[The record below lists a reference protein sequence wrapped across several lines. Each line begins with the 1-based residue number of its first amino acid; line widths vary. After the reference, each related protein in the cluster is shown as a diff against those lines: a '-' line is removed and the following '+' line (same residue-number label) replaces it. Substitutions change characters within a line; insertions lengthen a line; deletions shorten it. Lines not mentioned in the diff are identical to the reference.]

1 MSEVEARPPPS
12 TRGRSAIRGGRGG
25 FGRGGPRGSRKPVNG
40 TADTA
45 GMDEPLEDQGEIGEM
60 KRKYAQE
67 LSMLRDM
74 FPEWT
79 DVDLVFALQEADG
92 DVGATVEKIT
102 QGSVSQ
108 FAEVKKP
115 KDRARS
121 KVKEE
126 SAMAGAI
133 DRSSARGS
141 RGRGSFEG
149 ARGGRGR
156 ATDRGRGGFRGGRG
170 GHATTNGTP
179 KDGAASIATTES
191 TAWDTPATVDAST
204 NGGWD
209 SLGADTGIEVPA
221 AQGSWDNVSAT
232 EAPPAT
238 APESTISSLIPD
250 GVKKSWASM
259 FSQPKPAPAAPS
271 AKQAPPSS
279 QSPPAELQ
287 ASGEVPLSKE
297 DSAEVM
303 DQPEPEIELKPG
315 LPTIEEP
322 HAEPLHEH
330 SPMGPSAGES
340 EELALAPSQDPL
352 TEENVEHLPDESS
365 APATQTVASTIG
377 STDTRNLTPLPGH
390 QSAPIGTRRPP
401 MGGYATSAYRATG
414 VPGRSAS
421 YQRRV
426 QEQQE
431 AVVMPGHN
439 AVDRAAVQFGSM
451 GLNGD
456 AGSDV
461 DEDRE
466 EPETQQALQHSPP
479 SQPRTSLPPAPRQ
492 AQETIRPEGLPTP
505 KQAPGLPPASHQ
517 NQQQMQDAA
526 MAPGLSQDQ
535 TQMNPSY
542 NQYARY
548 GQPGIQQ
555 QDSGASQQKPYD
567 AFSQQTQH
575 SQYDQYGTQQAHQQQ
590 QPQQPPQA
598 SHSGFGG
605 LSSAPNDYQSY
616 YTSNEQQRNAYNQ
629 YYGSNYGPQDARSQM
644 GQSSQQDAGLGQQR
658 STSGFGAGPDESAY
672 HTQAQQQVSNDSFL
686 SHERRLPA
694 VRNSNSS
701 SDEDELQYGAHL
713 IGLLPMPQAAPRCA
727 PIDRPDGSDRVATFS
742 QLPAVLRSL
751 MSAPLQDTSNRHSP
765 ALITSPH
772 PSVYLSS
779 PSNASKSQAHSR
791 FGEAPG
797 SGNNTP
803 NPLLSSQQQHAAP
816 VQQAQQHSMQQG
828 PTSHQQQQPQQ
839 PQPQQQQ
846 QGGYGQSAGY
856 PYGHPYYQSPYQ
868 QAYAA
873 QHGAYNSYQ
882 QPGGYGAGGGYP
894 SKQQQQGN
902 MYGAPGGYGMGSQSS
917 FDQQS
922 SSPANASAFG
932 QNQQQSSMRSAS
944 GMSSG
949 LGGGL
954 DDYGRSS
961 VQSASHQSSAFGGMN
976 VPFARSASGF
986 SGQGGYGQQGMG
998 GQEDSLKPYNE
1009 SKTGPS
1015 PSLGQPGRPGSAAN
1029 SASAQQ
1035 SGIPQQQQS
1044 SQQAAAYGGYPGFP
1058 GQQGGSQ
1065 YGGLGGLGS
1074 HQQQQQGQSGGMG
1087 GGQGGYGGY
1096 GAGGFS
1102 QTYGAG
1108 YGSRGGWGSNY
1119 GAH

>member
-25 FGRGGPRGSRKPVNG
+25 FGRGGPRGGRKPVNG

-45 GMDEPLEDQGEIGEM
+45 GIDEPLEDQGEIGEM

-133 DRSSARGS
+133 DRPSTRGG

-170 GHATTNGTP
+170 GHATPNGTQ
-179 KDGAASIATTES
+179 KDAAASVATTES
-191 TAWDTPATVDAST
+191 AAWDTPTTIDAST

-209 SLGADTGIEVPA
+209 TVGADNGAEIPA
-221 AQGSWDNVSAT
+221 AQGSWDNVGAT

-238 APESTISSLIPD
+238 APESTMSSLIPD

-259 FSQPKPAPAAPS
+259 FSQPKPAPAAAS
-271 AKQAPPSS
+271 AKQAPPST

-287 ASGEVPLSKE
+287 APGEAPVING
-297 DSAEVM
+297 DSSEVM
-303 DQPEPEIELKPG
+303 DQPEPEIDLKPG
-315 LPTIEEP
+315 LLTIEEP
-322 HAEPLHEH
+322 LDEPVHEPPPMEPPAEN
-330 SPMGPSAGES
+330 G
-340 EELALAPSQDPL
+340 EELVLAPSQDPL

-390 QSAPIGTRRPP
+390 QPAPIGTRRPP
-401 MGGYATSAYRATG
+401 LGGYATSAYRATG

-492 AQETIRPEGLPTP
+492 AQETVRPEGLPTP

-517 NQQQMQDAA
+517 NQQQMQDAT
-526 MAPGLSQDQ
+526 MASGLSQDQ
-535 TQMNPSY
+535 VQMNSSY

-567 AFSQQTQH
+567 PFSQQTQH

-598 SHSGFGG
+598 THSGFGG
-605 LSSAPNDYQSY
+605 ISSAPNDYQSY
-616 YTSNEQQRNAYNQ
+616 STSNEQQRNAYNQ
-629 YYGSNYGPQDARSQM
+629 YYGSNYGPQDARSQV
-644 GQSSQQDAGLGQQR
+644 GQGSQQDSGLGQQR
-658 STSGFGAGPDESAY
+658 STSGFGAGPDESTY
-672 HTQAQQQVSNDSFL
+672 HIQAQQQVSNDSFL
-686 SHERRLPA
+686 SHERWLPA

-701 SDEDELQYGAHL
+701 SDEDEFQYGAHL
-713 IGLLPMPQAAPRCA
+713 IGLLPMSQADPRGA
-727 PIDRPDGSDRVATFS
+727 PIDRPDGSDR
-742 QLPAVLRSL
+742 
-751 MSAPLQDTSNRHSP
+751 
-765 ALITSPH
+765 
-772 PSVYLSS
+772 
-779 PSNASKSQAHSR
+779 AHSR
-791 FGEAPG
+791 FGEAPS

-816 VQQAQQHSMQQG
+816 AQQAQQHSMQQG

-873 QHGAYNSYQ
+873 QHGAYNNYQ
-882 QPGGYGAGGGYP
+882 QPGGYGASGGYP

-917 FDQQS
+917 FDQHS
-922 SSPANASAFG
+922 SSPANASSFG
-932 QNQQQSSMRSAS
+932 QNQQSSMRSAS

-949 LGGGL
+949 FGGGL

-961 VQSASHQSSAFGGMN
+961 VQSASHQSGAFVGMN
-976 VPFARSASGF
+976 DPFARSASGF
-986 SGQGGYGQQGMG
+986 GGQAGYGQQGTG
-998 GQEDSLKPYNE
+998 GQEDTLKPYNE
-1009 SKTGPS
+1009 SKSGPS

-1035 SGIPQQQQS
+1035 SGLPQQQQP

>member
-1 MSEVEARPPPS
+1 MSELEARPPPS

-45 GMDEPLEDQGEIGEM
+45 GVDEPLEDQGEIGEM

-126 SAMAGAI
+126 SAMAGAN
-133 DRSSARGS
+133 DRSSARGG

-209 SLGADTGIEVPA
+209 SVGADSGTEVPT

-238 APESTISSLIPD
+238 APESTMSSLIPD

-259 FSQPKPAPAAPS
+259 FSQPKPTPAAPS
-271 AKQAPPSS
+271 AKQAPLSS
-279 QSPPAELQ
+279 QSPPAEFQ
-287 ASGEVPLSKE
+287 ASGEVPLPSE
-297 DSAEVM
+297 DSSEVM
-303 DQPEPEIELKPG
+303 DQPEPEIDLKPG

-322 HAEPLHEH
+322 LTEPLHEP
-330 SPMGPSAGES
+330 SPMGPSAGEG

-377 STDTRNLTPLPGH
+377 STDTRNLTPLPNH
-390 QSAPIGTRRPP
+390 QPAPIGTRRPP
-401 MGGYATSAYRATG
+401 LGGYATSAYRATG

-451 GLNGD
+451 GLNSD

-479 SQPRTSLPPAPRQ
+479 SQPRTSLPPPPRQ
-492 AQETIRPEGLPTP
+492 PQETARPEGLPTP
-505 KQAPGLPPASHQ
+505 KQAPGLPPASQQ
-517 NQQQMQDAA
+517 NQQQMQDAT
-526 MAPGLSQDQ
+526 MAAGLTQDPA
-535 TQMNPSY
+535 QMNPSY

-567 AFSQQTQH
+567 PFSQQAQH

-590 QPQQPPQA
+590 QPQQQPQ
-598 SHSGFGG
+598 STHSGFGG

-629 YYGSNYGPQDARSQM
+629 YYGGSYGPQDARSQM
-644 GQSSQQDAGLGQQR
+644 GQGSQQDVGLGQQR
-658 STSGFGAGPDESAY
+658 STSGFGVGSDESAY
-672 HTQAQQQVSNDSFL
+672 NTQAQQ
-686 SHERRLPA
+686 
-694 VRNSNSS
+694 
-701 SDEDELQYGAHL
+701 
-713 IGLLPMPQAAPRCA
+713 
-727 PIDRPDGSDRVATFS
+727 
-742 QLPAVLRSL
+742 
-751 MSAPLQDTSNRHSP
+751 
-765 ALITSPH
+765 
-772 PSVYLSS
+772 
-779 PSNASKSQAHSR
+779 QAHSR

-803 NPLLSSQQQHAAP
+803 NPLLSSQQQHTAP

-828 PTSHQQQQPQQ
+828 PTNHQQQQPQQ

-917 FDQQS
+917 FDQHS
-922 SSPANASAFG
+922 SSPANASALG

-961 VQSASHQSSAFGGMN
+961 AQSASHQSSAFGGMN
-976 VPFARSASGF
+976 DPFARSASGF
-986 SGQGGYGQQGMG
+986 GGQSGYGQQGMG

-1029 SASAQQ
+1029 SASALQ
-1035 SGIPQQQQS
+1035 SGMPQQQQP

-1074 HQQQQQGQSGGMG
+1074 HQQQQQVQSGGMG